1 MFFTGYP
8 QLRTELNTKVSTLCK
23 RFCNVVRN
31 KFEKEENSGGW
42 GDGAKGAEH
51 LVEVGAREAAEVG
64 NILGHVDRQA

>member
-8 QLRTELNTKVSTLCK
+8 QLCAELNTKVSTLCK
-23 RFCNVVRN
+23 RFCRVVRN
-31 KFEKEENSGGW
+31 KFEKGKDSGGW
-42 GDGAKGAEH
+42 RDGPKGGEH